1 MKSKRIRLTTE
12 ELDFSSAAAFA
23 QNAIC
28 QTALLHYIIMCVNV
42 CGIKLLEH
50 TGSVN
55 LLVLKLLQKS
65 AINIIEALM
74 QISSEKNWAQVNLRL
89 YLQSLPIYFYRG
101 TNVEI
106 FHYLNADCCAVQEI
120 ES

>member
-42 CGIKLLEH
+42 SGIKLLVH
-50 TGSVN
+50 TDSATV
-55 LLVLKLLQKS
+55 VSKLLQKS
-65 AINIIEALM
+65 VINIIEALM
-74 QISSEKNWAQVNLRL
+74 QISSEENWAQVNLRL